1 MEIVYQRCAGLD
13 IRKKSVTACLLIA
26 DKDDQVRKEIRTYSP
41 KTPDIS
47 TCEIALKKTLP
58 QLDGSQLD
66 MLDS

>member
-1 MEIVYQRCAGLD
+1 MISAWATLSTGGS
-13 IRKKSVTACLLIA
+13 KN
-26 DKDDQVRKEIRTYSP
+26 
-41 KTPDIS
+41 S